1 MNKTYIYLINE
12 MKIFIKNLE
21 SDKNSNQGFNNDSLI
36 KSLREAI
43 NFLQNNEPK
52 MYAKGWD
59 SPRIV
64 LFSILRKLDF
74 LIFEK
79 SFFSTPKDKRKMQV
93 QSDNYSSNGL
103 IKIYTKT
110 RENFQYNATLA
121 IIDYGDNNRNPQGI
135 YYHWM
140 RNRIGNLKEKKPRI
154 YIKPR
159 SERHRNNESGTA
171 KPDAKG
177 GRNIEFELYINPYAL
192 SRSERFEVID
202 RIIEILR
209 SYGSENLEIL
219 AESLVDCQ

>member
-1 MNKTYIYLINE
+1 
-12 MKIFIKNLE
+12 
-21 SDKNSNQGFNNDSLI
+21 
-36 KSLREAI
+36 
-43 NFLQNNEPK
+43 
-52 MYAKGWD
+52 
-59 SPRIV
+59 
-64 LFSILRKLDF
+64 
-74 LIFEK
+74 
-79 SFFSTPKDKRKMQV
+79 MQV

-121 IIDYGDNNRNPQGI
+121 IIDYGNENRNPQGI

-140 RNRIGNLKEKKPRI
+140 RNRRDILKEKKPRI

-159 SERHRNNESGTA
+159 SERHRNNETVN
-171 KPDAKG
+171 PDAES
-177 GRNIEFELYINPYAL
+177 GRNIEFEVYINPYAL

-219 AESLVDCQ
+219 AESLVDCHHPFATDF